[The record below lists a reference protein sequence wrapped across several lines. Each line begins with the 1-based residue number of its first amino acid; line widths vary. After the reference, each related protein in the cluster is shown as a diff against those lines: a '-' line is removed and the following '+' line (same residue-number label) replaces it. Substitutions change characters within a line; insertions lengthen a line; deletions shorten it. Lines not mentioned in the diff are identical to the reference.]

1 MSRRNACRG
10 FLILFVLLLMPVT
23 LFAAPFLS
31 IASPSADGVFVV
43 RGEQMAGVAGL
54 DIAVGYD
61 RNTLASPRITMGS
74 LVGGM
79 LNSSNPSNPIRIAIV
94 GSKALAASS
103 GVIATIAFERIGDS
117 AGVITSLT
125 ASLIDDK
132 GKKLPNP
139 ATAIRNP
146 ESPSHAE
153 TPPDENASESK
164 EERDEQLVIDATQA
178 TGRPAPVVLGGSVTL
193 PQEQTQAAEPKG
205 APKEAQDQD
214 LPAVQPQRREA
225 APVEQREPEAKAA
238 PHPPTRPVHLQSVLD
253 RFRQFKGERSVA
265 SLTSLFKPAG
275 EQPLQQV
282 PPIAIADGN
291 ATVTVVIAMETGE
304 RPPVF
309 SFKGARFVSVSRTEE
324 GEWEVEA
331 RPEAGVV
338 EAGIT
343 MLYQGL
349 SQEFPLTV
357 TPALRLPALQ
367 GSAVTEASFR
377 EFLAAGADLNGDGR
391 VDYLDDYIFTA
402 NYLAQSQALNQQKE

>member
-10 FLILFVLLLMPVT
+10 LLILFVLVLLPTT

-31 IASPSADGVFVV
+31 IASPSADGVFVL
-43 RGEQMAGVAGL
+43 RGEQMAGIAGL

-61 RNTLASPRITMGS
+61 RNTLSSPRITMGN
-74 LVGGM
+74 LVNGM

-94 GSKALAASS
+94 GSKAVAASS
-103 GVIATIAFERIGDS
+103 GVIATIAFERMGDS
-117 AGVITSLT
+117 AGVITLLT
-125 ASLIDDK
+125 ASLIDAK
-132 GKKLPNP
+132 GRKLPIP

-146 ESPSHAE
+146 QSPGHVE
-153 TPPDENASESK
+153 TPPDGNPAESK
-164 EERDEQLVIDATQA
+164 EDKDEPLVIDATEA
-178 TGRPAPVVLGGSVTL
+178 TGRPAPVVLGGTVTL
-193 PQEQTQAAEPKG
+193 PQEQSQTAEPKG
-205 APKEAQDQD
+205 VPQEAQDRE
-214 LPAVQPQRREA
+214 PPPVQPQRREA
-225 APVEQREPEAKAA
+225 APVEAREPESKAA
-238 PHPPTRPVHLQSVLD
+238 PQLPTRPVHLQSVLE

-331 RPEAGVV
+331 KPEAGVV

-357 TPALRLPALQ
+357 TPALRLPTLQ
-367 GSAVTEASFR
+367 GSAATEASFR
-377 EFLAAGADLNGDGR
+377 NFLAAGVDLNGDGR

-402 NYLAQSQALNQQKE
+402 NYLAQSQELNQQK